1 MFLHGSGVQKGCFC
15 PVLLVVTLWMFF
27 LSVRPVALAA
37 PQSVPAEASPEGV
50 PAEMRGL
57 WVVRDSLTSPQSI
70 RRVVETARKYHFNAL
85 FVQVRGRGDAY
96 YHSPYEPRAEAL
108 AGQSPDFD
116 PLQQVIEA
124 AHAHGIAVHAWLN
137 TYLTWS
143 GPRRPASPRHLWN
156 AHRDWFACDRQGR
169 CTAAPD
175 ARAEGAFLQPSHPGV
190 QEHLFRVFTHVALNY
205 DVDGIHFDYV
215 RYAGPDYDYSNAA
228 LARFRAYLLPRLSPE
243 AVVRLDQRRGKDRLA
258 YVHAFP
264 GEWAMW
270 RRRQVTDLVARISA
284 AVRAVRPQVQ
294 ISAAVFAD
302 ADDAR
307 VARGQEWERWLREG
321 IVDAVALMAYDSR
334 TERVVAQTRRAVQ
347 VARDRGLVFTGIGA
361 WRLQAHDVARKIERV
376 RAAGAAGVNLFSY
389 NRVHARPEYLSTLR
403 RGVFASRAAAPRS
416 RRLSSLPVSAD
427 PPAGAPSGER
437 EGDLTPGMP

>member
-1 MFLHGSGVQKGCFC
+1 MLACCSVAQGLRLCLA
-15 PVLLVVTLWMFF
+15 LLVVIPCVFF
-27 LSVRPVALAA
+27 APVRSLSLMARRWA
-37 PQSVPAEASPEGV
+37 PACGSPEGV

-70 RRVVETARKYHFNAL
+70 RQVVETARKYHFNAL

-108 AGQSPDFD
+108 AGQPPDFD
-116 PLQQVIEA
+116 PLRQVIEE

-143 GPRRPASPRHLWN
+143 GHRRPASARHLWN
-156 AHRDWFACDRQGR
+156 AHRDWFACDRRGR
-169 CTAAPD
+169 CTAVPS
-175 ARAEGAFLQPSHPGV
+175 ARTEGAFLQPSHPGV
-190 QEHLFRVFTHVALNY
+190 QEHLFQVFTHVALNY

-215 RYAGPDYDYSNAA
+215 RYAGADYDYSNAA
-228 LARFRAYLLPRLSPE
+228 LTRFRAYLLPRLSPQMV
-243 AVVRLDQRRGKDRLA
+243 AQLDRRRGKDRLA

-264 GEWAMW
+264 GEWAVW
-270 RRRQVTDLVARISA
+270 RRQQVTDLVARISA
-284 AVRAVRPQVQ
+284 AVRAAKPQVQ

-347 VARDRGLVFTGIGA
+347 AAGDRGLVFTGIGA

-389 NRVHARPEYLSTLR
+389 NRVHARPAYLSTLR
-403 RGVFASRAAAPRS
+403 RGVFASRAVAPRS
-416 RRLSSLPVSAD
+416 RRLPPLPVSSALS
-427 PPAGAPSGER
+427 AGER
-437 EGDLTPGMP
+437 PAEGGDAAVPGMP